1 MTPMDPGMQKMW
13 IISLVLAV
21 VVVLVVAAL
30 LELIIR
36 NARGIDGFVH
46 SIWIGGKRI
55 AANTATIALLHE
67 TNDLAG
73 RILGSA
79 SEIAKA
85 SSKIRQLTAGG
96 TNE

>member
-1 MTPMDPGMQKMW
+1 MTPMDPQMQQLW

-21 VVVLVVAAL
+21 VVVLVVATV

-36 NARGIDGFVH
+36 TAGGIDGLVH

-55 AANTATIALLHE
+55 AANTVTIALLNE
-67 TNDLAG
+67 TNELAG

-85 SSKIRQLTAGG
+85 SSKIRQLTTGG
-96 TNE
+96 NS